1 MIFQPG
7 TPRIGLL
14 AAGVRNATLW
24 LPMPDAGL
32 PQIQWIPKGSVKEL
46 VDGSE
51 VWQQKGWI
59 PQLTMTWSAYDDR
72 STEGWTLGTANG
84 DRPAITDLM
93 TILSGAPASFSVSPG
108 PAAGGFVVQSW
119 HEGPTGVE
127 PGGFAKGL
135 QVTFRG
141 GAICTSK
148 ILGTF

>member
-108 PAAGGFVVQSW
+108 PAAGGSTPSM
-119 HEGPTGVE
+119 GPSCSSSSTPSAAGS
-127 PGGFAKGL
+127 PRRPNISRASRCS
-135 QVTFRG
+135 TW
-141 GAICTSK
+141 
-148 ILGTF
+148 